1 MNFFKKKTILITG
14 GTGSF
19 GRECVKALLNKHKD
33 IKIIIFSRDE
43 WKQQQMEKD
52 FINFKKRLRF
62 FLGDVRD
69 YPRLKLAFQKTDIV
83 IHAAALKQVPAAEYN
98 PFEFIKTNIMG
109 TQNVIDASLNTN
121 VERAILLS
129 TDKAAAPVNLYGA
142 TKLAADKVFIAAN
155 NYTGSSN
162 KKFSVVRYGN
172 VMMSRGSFVPILMD
186 QIKNKL
192 DIQITDK
199 RMTRFS
205 ITLQEA
211 TNFVLDCLTNMWGGE
226 LFIPKIPSYRIMD
239 VVAAISPKSRIK
251 IIGLRPGEKLHEEMI
266 TQSDSFNTVEFNK
279 HYVILPSKLKWD
291 VKKFLNKDKKNL
303 GKYCKEF
310 FSYNSLDN
318 KSFLSINQIK
328 KQTT

>member
-19 GRECVKALLNKHKD
+19 GRECVRALLNKHKD

-172 VMMSRGSFVPILMD
+172 VIMSRGSFIPILMD
-186 QIKNKL
+186 QIKNKQ

-211 TNFVLDCLTNMWGGE
+211 TNFVLDCLKNMWGGE
-226 LFIPKIPSYRIMD
+226 LFVPKIPSYRIMD

-266 TQSDSFNTVEFNK
+266 TQSDSFNTVEFNN

-303 GKYCKEF
+303 GKYCNEF

>member
-1 MNFFKKKTILITG
+1 MNFFAKKTILITG

-19 GRECVKALLNKHKD
+19 GTEVTKVLLNKYKD
-33 IKIIIFSRDE
+33 IKVIIFSRDE
-43 WKQQQMEKD
+43 WKQHQMEKD
-52 FINFKKRLRF
+52 LINFKKNLRF

-69 YPRLKLAFQKTDIV
+69 YNRLKLAFQKTDIV

-98 PFEFIKTNIMG
+98 PFEFIKTNIIG

-155 NYTGSSN
+155 NYIGNSN

-172 VMMSRGSFVPILMD
+172 VMMSRGSFIPFLID
-186 QIKNKL
+186 QIKNKQA
-192 DIQITDK
+192 IQITDK

-205 ITLQEA
+205 ITVQEA

-239 VVAAISPKSRIK
+239 VVNAMSPKSRIK

-266 TQSDSFNTVEFNK
+266 TESDSYNTVEFKN
-279 HYVILPSKLKWD
+279 HYVILPQKLKWNIN
-291 VKKFLNKDKKNL
+291 KFLNKDKKNL

-310 FSYNSLDN
+310 FSYNSLNN
-318 KSFLSINQIK
+318 KLFLSIDQIK
-328 KQTT
+328 KMAK

>member
-109 TQNVIDASLNTN
+109 TQNVIDAALNTN

-172 VMMSRGSFVPILMD
+172 VMMSRGSFIPILMD
-186 QIKNKL
+186 QIKNKQ

-205 ITLQEA
+205 ITLHEA

-291 VKKFLNKDKKNL
+291 VKKFLNKNKKNL
-303 GKYCKEF
+303 GKNCKEF